1 MEPVGILFVAVNGVE
16 MQVAPAVAGAIQ
28 RYPIGIIAVAAVG
41 AMVISV
47 VVISVVVISVV
58 VISVVVI
65 AIAIVAVAVVAARRL
80 KLSGGPQVAVARKY
94 LPLVGSAGPQARELN
109 RVLGATALMIG

>member
-16 MQVAPAVAGAIQ
+16 MQVAPAVAGTIQ

-41 AMVISV
+41 AM
-47 VVISVVVISVV
+47 VISVVVISVV

-80 KLSGGPQVAVARKY
+80 KLSGGAQVAVARKY

-109 RVLGATALMIG
+109 RVLCATALMIG